1 MNRKILRHLPSLF
14 GIILFAVALFVLHH
28 ALEEYHYHDVI
39 RSLKGLPA
47 QKVVLAVL
55 LTLFSYMAMVGYD
68 MLALHYIRHP
78 LAYSK
83 IAFASFIS
91 YAFSSNI
98 GISIL
103 SASAIRYRLYSAW
116 GLSTEK
122 ITHVVAFCIL
132 TFWLGYFTLTGAV
145 LLLEPIVIPAQ
156 LHLPVA
162 SGRLM
167 SAIFAALVIGYLLT
181 GVLRKKP
188 VRIGEWEFP
197 VPSFRLFI
205 SQIMVASADWILA
218 GAVLYVLLP
227 ASGSLSFLRFIGIFM
242 VAQLTGLISHVP
254 GGIGVF
260 ETVMIFL
267 LAPDLAASDL
277 LSSLLVY
284 RVIYYFLPLSAA
296 TVMLGSYEII
306 KGRERVK
313 RVTTLLGQWFSLL
326 APQALSFTTF
336 VGGAILLISGATPA
350 EKTRLAW
357 LNDFLPLPVM
367 EMSHFLGSLA
377 GVGLIILARGIQRRL
392 DAAYILVL
400 ALLGTGIV
408 FSLLKGFDYEEA
420 ILLTLMFGALL
431 PCHRYFYRKASLFSQ
446 RFTAEWIA
454 AIAFVLMGSIWIGLF
469 AYKHLE
475 YSHELWWQFALSG
488 GDAPRFLRATVG
500 VMVVVLIF
508 STAKLLQPGSPEP
521 SMPDHKELD
530 RAHDIIT
537 DSRATSA
544 NLALLGD
551 KPLLFSESGNAF
563 IMYAVEGR
571 SWVAMG
577 DPVGPQPE
585 RTELIWRFRELCDR
599 HDGWTVFYEVDVE
612 NLPLYVEL
620 GLTLLKLG
628 EEARVPLEA
637 FSIEGKARSGL
648 RYIVNRLEKE
658 KFEFSVVPSQ
668 GVPRLIPELKEISDA
683 WLTERKTREKRFSLG
698 FFDEAYLRHFPVGTV
713 LKEGRIVAFANL
725 WTGAGKEEISID
737 LMRHLPDTPNGIMDF
752 LFTHILLWGKAQGY
766 QWFNLG
772 MAPLSGLENRAFA
785 PIWNRLGSLIFRHGE
800 NFYNFQGLRQYKEKF
815 DPVWRPKYLASPGG
829 LALPR
834 ILANLSSL
842 ISGGLKGI
850 ITK

>member
-1 MNRKILRHLPSLF
+1 
-14 GIILFAVALFVLHH
+14 
-28 ALEEYHYHDVI
+28 
-39 RSLKGLPA
+39 
-47 QKVVLAVL
+47 
-55 LTLFSYMAMVGYD
+55 
-68 MLALHYIRHP
+68 
-78 LAYSK
+78 
-83 IAFASFIS
+83 
-91 YAFSSNI
+91 
-98 GISIL
+98 
-103 SASAIRYRLYSAW
+103 
-116 GLSTEK
+116 
-122 ITHVVAFCIL
+122 
-132 TFWLGYFTLTGAV
+132 
-145 LLLEPIVIPAQ
+145 
-156 LHLPVA
+156 
-162 SGRLM
+162 
-167 SAIFAALVIGYLLT
+167 
-181 GVLRKKP
+181 
-188 VRIGEWEFP
+188 
-197 VPSFRLFI
+197 
-205 SQIMVASADWILA
+205 
-218 GAVLYVLLP
+218 
-227 ASGSLSFLRFIGIFM
+227 
-242 VAQLTGLISHVP
+242 
-254 GGIGVF
+254 
-260 ETVMIFL
+260 
-267 LAPDLAASDL
+267 
-277 LSSLLVY
+277 
-284 RVIYYFLPLSAA
+284 
-296 TVMLGSYEII
+296 
-306 KGRERVK
+306 
-313 RVTTLLGQWFSLL
+313 
-326 APQALSFTTF
+326 
-336 VGGAILLISGATPA
+336 
-350 EKTRLAW
+350 
-357 LNDFLPLPVM
+357 
-367 EMSHFLGSLA
+367 
-377 GVGLIILARGIQRRL
+377 
-392 DAAYILVL
+392 
-400 ALLGTGIV
+400 
-408 FSLLKGFDYEEA
+408 
-420 ILLTLMFGALL
+420 
-431 PCHRYFYRKASLFSQ
+431 
-446 RFTAEWIA
+446 
-454 AIAFVLMGSIWIGLF
+454 
-469 AYKHLE
+469 
-475 YSHELWWQFALSG
+475 
-488 GDAPRFLRATVG
+488 
-500 VMVVVLIF
+500 
-508 STAKLLQPGSPEP
+508 
-521 SMPDHKELD
+521 MPDRKELD